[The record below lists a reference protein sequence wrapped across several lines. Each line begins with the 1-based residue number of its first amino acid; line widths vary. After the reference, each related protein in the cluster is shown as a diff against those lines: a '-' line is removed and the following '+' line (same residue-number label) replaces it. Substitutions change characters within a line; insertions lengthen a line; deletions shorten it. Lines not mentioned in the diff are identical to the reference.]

1 MLVVIDICLLV
12 QHGAAAHAFK
22 LAEEYGDFRALTEL
36 CYQAATKEHRS
47 ATGVKSKKL
56 DQDAVQKKIDHFMT
70 AFKQEFAFELY
81 RWWIE
86 QGMSLFIVVLY
97 NPPDE
102 FSYD

>member
-1 MLVVIDICLLV
+1 VLTVIDTSLSV

-36 CYQAATKEHRS
+36 CYQAATKQHRS

-56 DQDAVQKKIDHFMT
+56 DQDAVKKKIDHYMT

-86 QGMSLFIVVLY
+86 QGKYLLII
-97 NPPDE
+97 
-102 FSYD
+102 